1 MSENKTVFEQLEE
14 VQKDLKEL
22 KEKQKSLV
30 DQLNEDDPKIIEFV
44 KTANRV
50 WRYSH
55 EKSDLKRN
63 NNRNK
68 KMSIIGF
75 VLLAVYLIVPFFF
88 ISKPYGW
95 ILPVVSGLVC
105 ICQGVLQAF
114 KMRPRE
120 YELKYNDIPSFWRYA
135 ELDDNDIVCTTKEKW
150 WVILLRVCVLL
161 IPIAISVEMFLFL
174 DGIWEIICWLPAV
187 LFSLLILPFRDNTIY
202 GYQLHFID
210 DKNDIEY
217 FHLKEFM
224 TRNNLK

>member
-1 MSENKTVFEQLEE
+1 MSENKTVFEQLED

-22 KEKQKSLV
+22 KEKQKTLV

-50 WRYSH
+50 WRYSY

-95 ILPVVSGLVC
+95 ILPLLSGLVC
-105 ICQGVLQAF
+105 ICQGFLQAF

-135 ELDDNDIVCTTKEKW
+135 ELDDNDIVCATKEKW

>member
-14 VQKDLKEL
+14 VQKELKDL
-22 KEKQKSLV
+22 KEKQKTLV

-50 WRYSH
+50 WRYSR

-95 ILPVVSGLVC
+95 ILPVLSVIVC
-105 ICQGVLQAF
+105 ICQGTLQIF
-114 KMRPRE
+114 KMKQRE

-135 ELDDNDIVCTTKEKW
+135 ELDDNDIVCATKDKW

-161 IPIAISVEMFLFL
+161 IPIAISVEMLLFL
-174 DGIWEIICWLPAV
+174 DDLWKL
-187 LFSLLILPFRDNTIY
+187 LSLLPGSFSVLLTSFFKDNTIY
-202 GYQLHFID
+202 GYQLHFVD
-210 DKNDIEY
+210 DKNDIKY

-224 TRNNLK
+224 ARNNLK

>member
-14 VQKDLKEL
+14 VQKNLKEL

-30 DQLNEDDPKIIEFV
+30 DQLNEDDHNIIEFV

-55 EKSDLKRN
+55 EKSDLKREN
-63 NNRNK
+63 NKNK

-75 VLLAVYLIVPFFF
+75 ILLAIYLTVPFFF
-88 ISKPYGW
+88 ITKPFGW
-95 ILPVVSGLVC
+95 ILPVFSVVVC
-105 ICQGVLQAF
+105 VCQGILQIF
-114 KMRPRE
+114 KMKPRE

-135 ELDDNDIVCTTKEKW
+135 EFDDNDIVCATKDKW

-161 IPIAISVEMFLFL
+161 IPIAISVEMLLFL
-174 DGIWEIICWLPAV
+174 DDLWKLLCLLPGSFSV
-187 LFSLLILPFRDNTIY
+187 LLTSFFKDNTIY
-202 GYQLHFID
+202 GYQLHFVD
-210 DKNDIEY
+210 DKNDIKY

>member
-1 MSENKTVFEQLEE
+1 MSKTVFERLEE
-14 VQKDLKEL
+14 VQKELKDL
-22 KEKQKSLV
+22 KEKQKTLV

-50 WRYSH
+50 WRYSY
-55 EKSDLKRN
+55 EKSDLKRKN
-63 NNRNK
+63 NKNK
-68 KMSIIGF
+68 KISIIGF

-88 ISKPYGW
+88 VTKPYGW
-95 ILPVVSGLVC
+95 ILPVLSGLIC

-120 YELKYNDIPSFWRYA
+120 YEHKYNDIPSFWRYA
-135 ELDDNDIVCTTKEKW
+135 ELDDNDIVCATKDKW

-174 DGIWEIICWLPAV
+174 DGIWEIICWLLAV
-187 LFSLLILPFRDNTIY
+187 LCSLLVLPFRDKTIH
-202 GYQLHFID
+202 GYRLHFVD

-217 FHLKEFM
+217 IHLKEFM
-224 TRNNLK
+224 KRNNLK

>member
-1 MSENKTVFEQLEE
+1 MSKTVFEQLEE
-14 VQKDLKEL
+14 VQKELKDL
-22 KEKQKSLV
+22 KEKQKTLV
-30 DQLNEDDPKIIEFV
+30 DQLNEDDPIIIEFV

-50 WRYSH
+50 WRYSY
-55 EKSDLKRN
+55 EKSDLKRKN
-63 NNRNK
+63 NKNK
-68 KMSIIGF
+68 KISIIGF
-75 VLLAVYLIVPFFF
+75 VLLAVCLILPFFF
-88 ISKPYGW
+88 ITKPYGW
-95 ILPVVSGLVC
+95 ILPVFSVVVC

-135 ELDDNDIVCTTKEKW
+135 EYDDNNIVCATKDKW

-174 DGIWEIICWLPAV
+174 DGIWKIICWLPAA
-187 LFSLLILPFRDNTIY
+187 LCSLLILPFRDNTIH

-217 FHLKEFM
+217 FLLKGFM
-224 TRNNLK
+224 KRNNLK